1 MSLNKTINKKGASL
15 VEGIL
20 KKIQD
25 SIYVYNMRYRGSVED
40 RVHELLSDRLEDIF
54 SLFGQIPDILEDVW
68 IDIAN
73 GEIEKAK
80 KNIFEVPIT
89 DKGSITHYLRAKFK
103 ASRVL
108 LRPAPEGHGIIAGGP
123 VRVVLELAGFSN
135 ITAKMLG
142 SRNKI
147 NSLKATI
154 KAFQNLRK

>member
-1 MSLNKTINKKGASL
+1 MYRKQGGRQERREENKEFEEQL
-15 VEGIL
+15 VEL
-20 KKIQD
+20 
-25 SIYVYNMRYRGSVED
+25 R
-40 RVHELLSDRLEDIF
+40 RVTRTVAGGKRLSFRAAVVIGNRKGKVGL
-54 SLFGQIPDILEDVW
+54 GVGKGKDVSTA
-68 IDIAN
+68 ISKAV
-73 GEIEKAK
+73 EKAK